1 MQKGDRLPASDRIE
15 SRLKSIARRM
25 APRASRLAAAGGI
38 AAAAA
43 LGACVAAQQS
53 NPNSFSADRAVQVF
67 AAGYESIAT
76 RFVDNVAIGSVA
88 LDGMEGI
95 AELDRDLRVVREG
108 DNVELKRAGSLVD
121 GFPAPRNDDAD
132 AWADLTVKI
141 LSASRDASPQI
152 MNASAEDMYRAV
164 FEKAL
169 GDLDE
174 FSRYAGTDL
183 ASTHRALRDGFGGIG
198 FEFTL
203 TPDGNLKVTGIVP
216 NTPADRQG
224 LQVGDL
230 ITKIDGKPV
239 AGFDRDEI
247 SRRLRGRVNTRVMLT
262 MQRSGTGGTVTI
274 DFDRGLIVPPTVT
287 AKLEDGIAYIAIA
300 SFNQR
305 TAESVASSFAQ
316 LKGQGT
322 IKGIVLDLRNNP
334 GGLLDQAIAVADL
347 FLDGGEIIATHGRH
361 PDSNQ
366 RFEASGNDVAK
377 GVPIVALIN
386 GDSASAAE
394 IVAAALQ
401 DQDRAVLVGSNSF
414 GKGTVQNV
422 IHLPNDGE
430 LTLTWSRIEAPSGY
444 AFHRL
449 GIMPTL
455 CTSNSSVNVP
465 ELVANLR
472 HGSGDASRLLAAW
485 RSSHYG
491 DEKTN
496 EMRASCPPRHDLA
509 AVDLE
514 VARDV
519 LQDTDLY
526 ARALKISGPAVAS
539 APAAASPTA
548 SVANR

>member
-1 MQKGDRLPASDRIE
+1 M
-15 SRLKSIARRM
+15 
-25 APRASRLAAAGGI
+25 
-38 AAAAA
+38 

-53 NPNSFSADRAVQVF
+53 GPNGFSAERADQVF
-67 AAGYESIAT
+67 AAGYKSIAT
-76 RFVDNVAIGSVA
+76 RYVDNTAIGPVA
-88 LDGMEGI
+88 LDGMDGVSK
-95 AELDRDLRVVREG
+95 LDPDLHVARDG
-108 DNVELKRAGSLVD
+108 DKVEIKRAGSLVT
-121 GFPAPRNDDAD
+121 GFPAPRDDDAD
-132 AWADLTVKI
+132 AWADLTVKV
-141 LSASRDASPQI
+141 LGASRVASSHV
-152 MNASAEDMYRAV
+152 MNASAEDLYRVV
-164 FEKAL
+164 FDKAL
-169 GDLDE
+169 ADLDE
-174 FSRYAGTDL
+174 FSRYAGIEL

-203 TPDGNLKVTGIVP
+203 TPDFNLKVTAIVP

-230 ITKIDGKPV
+230 ITEIDGKPI
-239 AGFDRDEI
+239 AGLDREEI
-247 SRRLRGRVNTRVMLT
+247 SRRLRGRVSTRVAVT
-262 MQRSGTGGTVTI
+262 FVRSGAEGAITI
-274 DFDRGLIVPPTVT
+274 DFDRALIVPPTVT
-287 AKLEDGIAYIAIA
+287 AKLEDGIAYLTIA

-305 TAESVASSFAQ
+305 TAEGVASGYAQ
-316 LKGQGT
+316 LKSQGT

-334 GGLLDQAIAVADL
+334 GGLLDQAIGVADL

-377 GVPIVALIN
+377 GIPMVVLIN

-455 CTSNSSVNVP
+455 CTSNSSVNVHD
-465 ELVANLR
+465 LVANLR
-472 HGSGDASRLLAAW
+472 HGDDDATRLLAAW
-485 RSSHYG
+485 RSGHGG
-491 DEKTN
+491 DDKATD

-509 AVDLE
+509 AADLE

-519 LQDTDLY
+519 LENTDLY

-539 APAAASPTA
+539 APAEAPSTP
-548 SVANR
+548 SVATR

>member
-1 MQKGDRLPASDRIE
+1 MQKGNRLPASGRIE
-15 SRLKSIARRM
+15 GRIKSIARRLT
-25 APRASRLAAAGGI
+25 PRASHLAAAGGI

-53 NPNSFSADRAVQVF
+53 NPNSFSADRADQVF

-76 RFVDNVAIGSVA
+76 RYVDNVVIGSVA
-88 LDGMEGI
+88 LDGMEGVADI
-95 AELDRDLRVVREG
+95 DPELRVVRDG
-108 DNVELKRAGSLVD
+108 DKVELKRAGSLLY
-121 GFPAPRNDDAD
+121 GFPAPRDDDAD
-132 AWADLTVKI
+132 AWADLTVKVVG
-141 LSASRDASPQI
+141 ASRAASPQI
-152 MNASAEDMYRAV
+152 MNTSAEDLYRAV

-183 ASTHRALRDGFGGIG
+183 ANLHRALRDGFGGIG

-203 TPDGNLKVTGIVP
+203 TPDGNLKVTGVVP
-216 NTPADRQG
+216 DTPADRQG

-230 ITKIDGKPV
+230 ITEIDGKSV
-239 AGFDRDEI
+239 AGLDRDEI
-247 SRRLRGRVNTRVMLT
+247 SRCLRGRVNTHVTLT
-262 MQRSGTGGTVTI
+262 MQRSGAGGTVTT
-274 DFDRGLIVPPTVT
+274 DFERALIVPPTVT
-287 AKLEDGIAYIAIA
+287 AKLENGIAYIAIS

-305 TAESVASSFAQ
+305 TAEGVASGFAQ
-316 LKGQGT
+316 LKAQGT

-377 GVPIVALIN
+377 GVPMVALIN

-449 GIMPTL
+449 GIMPTV
-455 CTSNSSVNVP
+455 CTANAAVNVHD
-465 ELVANLR
+465 LVANLR
-472 HGSGDASRLLAAW
+472 HGSGDTGRLLTAW
-485 RSSHYG
+485 RSGQDG
-491 DEKTN
+491 DEKTK

-509 AVDLE
+509 AIDLE

-519 LQDTDLY
+519 LEDTDLY

-539 APAAASPTA
+539 APASPTA
-548 SVANR
+548 SVATR

>member
-1 MQKGDRLPASDRIE
+1 MT
-15 SRLKSIARRM
+15 
-25 APRASRLAAAGGI
+25 PRASRLAAAGGI

-53 NPNSFSADRAVQVF
+53 NPYSFSADRADQVF

-76 RFVDNVAIGSVA
+76 RYVDNVVIGSVA
-88 LDGMEGI
+88 LDGMDGV
-95 AELDRDLRVVREG
+95 AEIDPELRVVRA
-108 DNVELKRAGSLVD
+108 DDKVELKRGGSLLY
-121 GFPAPRNDDAD
+121 GFPAPRDDDAD
-132 AWADLTVKI
+132 AWADLTVKVVA
-141 LSASRDASPQI
+141 ASRAASPQI
-152 MNASAEDMYRAV
+152 MNTSAEDIYRAV

-183 ASTHRALRDGFGGIG
+183 ANTHRALRDGFGGIG

-203 TPDGNLKVTGIVP
+203 TPDGNLKVTGVVP

-230 ITKIDGKPV
+230 ITEIDGKSV
-239 AGFDRDEI
+239 AGLDRDEI
-247 SRRLRGRVNTRVMLT
+247 SRRLRGRVSTRVVLT
-262 MQRSGTGGTVTI
+262 MQRSGAGGTVSI
-274 DFDRGLIVPPTVT
+274 DFDRALIVPPTVT
-287 AKLEDGIAYIAIA
+287 AKLEGGIAYIAIT

-305 TAESVASSFAQ
+305 TAESVASGFAQ
-316 LKGQGT
+316 LKAQGT

-377 GVPIVALIN
+377 GVPMVALIN

-449 GIMPTL
+449 GIMPTV
-455 CTSNSSVNVP
+455 CTANEPVNVHD
-465 ELVANLR
+465 LVANLR
-472 HGSGDASRLLAAW
+472 HGNGEVGHLLAAW
-485 RSSHYG
+485 RSGHG
-491 DEKTN
+491 DEKTK

-509 AVDLE
+509 AIDLE

-519 LQDTDLY
+519 LEDTDLY

-548 SVANR
+548 SVATR